1 MVKKKKEELSKA
13 IRSET
18 WGAQGLGEVS
28 LGRRHL
34 SKALNRFR
42 EFTTQSRGNCHGV
55 VEGQEKAKV
64 AGTERARDQVAR
76 ILETLNRT
84 LAFNLRTIAEL

>member
-1 MVKKKKEELSKA
+1 MGS
-13 IRSET
+13 S
-18 WGAQGLGEVS
+18 GAGEVS

-42 EFTTQSRGNCHGV
+42 ELTTQSRGNCHGA
-55 VEGQEKAKV
+55 VEGQKAKV

>member
-1 MVKKKKEELSKA
+1 MGSSGAGGGLIRKETFEQSFEQ
-13 IRSET
+13 I
-18 WGAQGLGEVS
+18 Q
-28 LGRRHL
+28 
-34 SKALNRFR
+34 